1 MYHVQNKPE
10 VGTII
15 MHIFLMS
22 IWRDR
27 VIKELSKLISSRARV
42 RAYPLNYALNR
53 LLLVATG

>member
-1 MYHVQNKPE
+1 
-10 VGTII
+10 